1 MKYQNPHEMPA
12 NDLVKSL
19 DGIVP
24 MSRRERLTRW
34 ANALESHGGS
44 LNALS
49 QIEYLSP
56 DERRAYRGTN
66 TPLTVAFNDVALR
79 EEGLTSDRLGD
90 AMDFFEM
97 TAEDAHRLLCDCHY
111 MGSMT
116 GSGLAHRIRHYAEHN
131 SGGIWSWART
141 MLDRGN

>member
-12 NDLVKSL
+12 TDLVKSL
-19 DGIVP
+19 DGIAP

-34 ANALESHGGS
+34 ANALEKHGGS

-66 TPLTVAFNDVALR
+66 TPLTVAFNDAALR

-131 SGGIWSWART
+131 GGGLWSWART
-141 MLDRGN
+141 MLDRG